1 MTKEIVIRVVK
12 CVNCNH
18 VYLPRKSP
26 PSKWCPKCRKS
37 PFVKGRGQAWRRG
50 KKRRAKNTLVGPS
63 EYENSDRNLV
73 GPLRG
78 RDWQE

>member
-1 MTKEIVIRVVK
+1 MKGILLPTIT
-12 CVNCNH
+12 CVNCKH
-18 VYLPRKSP
+18 RYVPRTAGP
-26 PSKWCPKCRKS
+26 KWCPNCGKS